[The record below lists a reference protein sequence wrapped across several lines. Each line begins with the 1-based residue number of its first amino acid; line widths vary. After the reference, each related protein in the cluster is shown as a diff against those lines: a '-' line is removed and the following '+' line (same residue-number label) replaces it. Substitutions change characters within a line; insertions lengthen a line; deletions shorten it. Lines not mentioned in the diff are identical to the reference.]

1 MQASTALDIA
11 TIDLVIANKV
21 LARVGAVDAYGHVS
35 VRHPTDPAR
44 FLLSRSRSPELVERD
59 DIMVFN
65 LDGTVHGTD
74 NRPPY
79 LERFIHAAVYEAR
92 PDVQQARGS
101 QRVKYPPAA
110 PPAPVHRASRSPA
123 DPSERARMP
132 VHHRMAIRKMLATSP
147 VNCG

>member
-59 DIMVFN
+59 DIMVLN

-92 PDVQQARGS
+92 PGRACGG
-101 QRVKYPPAA
+101 A
-110 PPAPVHRASRSPA
+110 RASTRTVA
-123 DPSERARMP
+123 
-132 VHHRMAIRKMLATSP
+132 VHGREPRDAAAVSHSR
-147 VNCG
+147 

>member
-1 MQASTALDIA
+1 M
-11 TIDLVIANKV
+11 
-21 LARVGAVDAYGHVS
+21 S

-92 PDVQQARGS
+92 PDAHAVVHGHPRALLPFTVANLVMRPLFLTADEFGAMCRRGTF
-101 QRVKYPPAA
+101 AT
-110 PPAPVHRASRSPA
+110 AS
-123 DPSERARMP
+123 
-132 VHHRMAIRKMLATSP
+132 AIQIS
-147 VNCG
+147 

>member
-59 DIMVFN
+59 DIMVLN

-79 LERFIHAAVYEAR
+79 LE
-92 PDVQQARGS
+92 
-101 QRVKYPPAA
+101 
-110 PPAPVHRASRSPA
+110 
-123 DPSERARMP
+123 
-132 VHHRMAIRKMLATSP
+132 
-147 VNCG
+147 